1 MEFDERNTKSAEPL
15 VTVADETAPDAPE
28 HVPSRTSFK
37 RERAV
42 DEVPEEPQVMA
53 DTEKYQLTVTGRRRR
68 IAEIFHIARK
78 YEIWHDLTPVR
89 LRRMLEE
96 LGAMFAKTGRFSPT
110 RSDVPAPALLR

>member
-15 VTVADETAPDAPE
+15 VTVADETAPDTPE
-28 HVPSRTSFK
+28 PVPSRTSFK

-96 LGAMFAKTGRFSPT
+96 LGPHVREDGADSRQPFR
-110 RSDVPAPALLR
+110 DLAPALLR